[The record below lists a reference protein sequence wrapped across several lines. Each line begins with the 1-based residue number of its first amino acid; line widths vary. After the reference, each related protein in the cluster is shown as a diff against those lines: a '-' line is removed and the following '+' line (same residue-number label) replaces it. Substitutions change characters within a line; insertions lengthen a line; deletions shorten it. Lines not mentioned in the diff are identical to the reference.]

1 MHTRAGNAM
10 LTSRV
15 TAGLHL
21 LVAGVVVAS
30 ATSCATSAAVPTA
43 ERFCAILPD
52 SVGLYVGNPVTQMG
66 YKIGTIDDIT
76 PSPQSVRV
84 DFTLNQQRT
93 LPSDVKAVVRS
104 TSILADRA
112 LELVGNYDGGATMNP
127 GQCVPL
133 QRSVTPKSLSEIIG
147 SANTFINGINPE
159 TSSNIGDV
167 IEQLDQAF
175 QRNGAGVN
183 QILTASSRILDSP
196 DAAIS
201 DMSSI
206 VTNLGAVTDTLI
218 QVRGPMKQ
226 ILNDAVTTTPDVV
239 SAIEGARDMTQPLP
253 EVITAISDL
262 EIHAGEEIQ
271 LTLDAVSD
279 AIRIMSPHAAG
290 LASLLDP
297 LPRWINGL
305 ANHLNNRD
313 FIMSFRP
320 PLYRVRSPNGPYVCA
335 VMNASMPGSCANV
348 AGQAYGVDVNLL
360 QYVFLNANR

>member
-1 MHTRAGNAM
+1 M
-10 LTSRV
+10 
-15 TAGLHL
+15 
-21 LVAGVVVAS
+21 
-30 ATSCATSAAVPTA
+30 
-43 ERFCAILPD
+43 LPD

-66 YKIGTIDDIT
+66 YKIGTIDDIL
-76 PSPQSVRV
+76 PGPQSVRV

-93 LPSDVKAVVRS
+93 LPGDVKAVVRS

-112 LELVGNYDGGATMNP
+112 LELVGNYEGGATMDA

-133 QRSVTPKSLSEIIG
+133 DRSVTPKSLSEIIG

-167 IEQLDQAF
+167 IAQLDQAT

-183 QILTASSRILDSP
+183 QILTASSRIVDSP

-206 VTNLGAVTDTLI
+206 VTNLGLVTDTLI
-218 QVRGPMKQ
+218 QMRSPMKGV
-226 ILNDAVTTTPDVV
+226 LNDAATTTPDVV
-239 SAIEGARDMTQPLP
+239 HAIEGARDMVQPL
-253 EVITAISDL
+253 VTIITAISDI
-262 EIHAGEEIQ
+262 EVHAGDEIQ
-271 LTLDAVSD
+271 LTLDSLSD
-279 AIRIMSPHAAG
+279 AIRINSPHAAG

-297 LPRWINGL
+297 LPRWINGA

-313 FIMSFRP
+313 FVMSFRP

-348 AGQAYGVDVNLL
+348 AGQPYGVDVNLL
-360 QYVFLNANR
+360 QYVFLNATR